1 MLQDL
6 SGEKDCYRLEWSE
19 IMEDTS
25 LGQDPKGGGG
35 KEADSWKEGM
45 AQSWLEKKQLA
56 KVADIC

>member
-6 SGEKDCYRLEWSE
+6 NGEKDCHRLEWSE
-19 IMEDTS
+19 IMDMS

-45 AQSWLEKKQLA
+45 AQSWQEKKSLSLP
-56 KVADIC
+56 K